1 MKQGQDHFCRYLA
14 EHHQRTGCYSA
25 GTTVGFP
32 SPHLAYIISGSC
44 RVEYGNGSVL
54 CLHPGDVWYIPKGL
68 AYTSHWTTESDV
80 IFDKL
85 VFEADDF
92 SLQYRTMQAFRL
104 PELGSAF
111 AGLVGSRNQASPYGS
126 LSVFFH
132 ILGTLAPFLKQE
144 NPASLQ
150 RIHPALKYLQ
160 QQDPV
165 SVRVEDLAAMCY
177 MSPSRFY
184 EVFREAVG
192 ESPINYK
199 NKIRLSHARMLIQ
212 EGKKLDEVCELLHF
226 SSPSF
231 LRRMMKKH
239 LGITPKEAK
248 QHESI

>member
-132 ILGTLAPFLKQE
+132 ILGTLAPFLKQ
-144 NPASLQ
+144 
-150 RIHPALKYLQ
+150 
-160 QQDPV
+160 DPV

-177 MSPSRFY
+177 MSSSRFY
-184 EVFREAVG
+184 EIFREAVG